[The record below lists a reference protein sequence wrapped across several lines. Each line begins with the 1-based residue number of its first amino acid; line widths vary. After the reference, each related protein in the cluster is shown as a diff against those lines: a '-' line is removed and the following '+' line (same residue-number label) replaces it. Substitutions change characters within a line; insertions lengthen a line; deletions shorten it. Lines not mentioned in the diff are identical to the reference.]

1 MSHAPVAESAIYST
15 FGNDPDLA
23 NIIEIFVDELPERA
37 SKIEACFQREDWDG
51 VRQVAHQLKGAAGSY
66 GFQSITDMAAR
77 IESAIRNNESQTNIR
92 NSLEELGNLC
102 RRARVR
108 PPRQAQ

>member
-15 FGNDPDLA
+15 IGSDPDLA
-23 NIIEIFVDELPERA
+23 DIIAIFVDELPDRA
-37 SKIEACFQREDWDG
+37 SKIEACFQRDDWDG
-51 VRQVAHQLKGAAGSY
+51 LRQVAHQLKGAAGSY
-66 GFQSITDMAAR
+66 GFQPITELAAR
-77 IESAIRNNESQTNIR
+77 LESAVRNNESQANIR
-92 NSLEELGNLC
+92 DRLKALGSLC